1 MQEEFRRY
9 RSWWWDTE
17 STTVYRRDRTQ
28 DRAPRML
35 HLRTDLSRVEKVY
48 LPTTTSGGGHD
59 KDHDSDGEGR
69 VHYYP
74 KAGTAN
80 ATSVLEVVEFAED
93 MKVRRRLRC
102 ALKAWFDWIEY
113 LPRVGWVGGY
123 DGVWVWGL
131 DRAQERGVIVLVP
144 LESFQECKEQEAAG
158 EDVDPSTTE
167 KQVFV
172 LYEEQTSYWITA
184 TDCISLWL
192 SSKASVSG
200 TLNPQTH
207 DLEIRFTFTSD
218 CTGFRHLYIG
228 SFDPLAPTQSVP
240 SASVIRN
247 GKAYTTV
254 YPQPTITPLTSGPYT
269 VMDSPI
275 YVDVNRGWVY
285 AHARWDVG
293 ETGVF
298 RVDYTQKPPVDS
310 GCDASLVRLTKRGI
324 SHHFTFHPLLQYEGG
339 KSEVMVVDQWS
350 HLSEYGIDI
359 LTLADASPSSS
370 SSGCG
375 ITAASDYKHGV
386 NGAKLVC
393 QIQPAQWTAFTAL
406 CRAKEALNEL
416 IPLSKPK
423 VFRFRNSAGL
433 LIYGCFYPA
442 TNSTTTS
449 TQSPQSPPSP
459 SPRPTILQMY
469 GGPTIS
475 TITNTYT
482 YPRHARVALWNSLGL
497 NVVLV
502 DNRGTSERGREFE
515 QGVKYQ
521 KQTAHNGEGSGTYGG
536 LGTVEIRD
544 WIETLVFLVHGAGT
558 TTPRSAVENPQT
570 GHNVWPYDDTDDS
583 NPIFDIRSLHI
594 TPTTDLLPFLTA
606 ASHTDG
612 QTRHTE
618 IDVTRVYTLG
628 WSYGGFLSLLMYLK
642 YPSLIRK
649 SVAGA
654 PVCDWRWYDAGYTE
668 RYLGIPNS
676 ISNDPMISDDPM
688 DPYTRASI
696 IDILKL
702 GDVQRGLIRRR
713 CETEERG
720 AESLLFVH
728 GKRDDNVLWKGVQ
741 GVVGEL
747 ERVDREGGCE
757 PGKSDSERDAN
768 EEGER
773 ERFFKLMLYETEGHG
788 LRSRK
793 TVEEFEV
800 CVARIFECS

>member
-1 MQEEFRRY
+1 
-9 RSWWWDTE
+9 
-17 STTVYRRDRTQ
+17 
-28 DRAPRML
+28 ML
-35 HLRTDLSRVEKVY
+35 YLRTDLSRVEKVY
-48 LPTTTSGGGHD
+48 LPTATAGVGHE
-59 KDHDSDGEGR
+59 KGHESDGEGR

-102 ALKAWFDWIEY
+102 DLKAWFDWIEY
-113 LPRVGWVGGY
+113 LPRVGWVDGY

-131 DRAQERGVIVLVP
+131 DRAQERGVIILVP
-144 LESFQECKEQEAAG
+144 LESFQECKEHEG
-158 EDVDPSTTE
+158 TGDVDTNTTE

-172 LYEEQTSYWITA
+172 LYEEQTSHWITA
-184 TDCISLWL
+184 TDCISLWF
-192 SSKASVSG
+192 SSKASITG
-200 TLNPQTH
+200 TLHPQTH
-207 DLEIRFTFTSD
+207 DREIRFTFTSD

-228 SFDPLAPTQSVP
+228 TFDPFAPTQSVP
-240 SASVIRN
+240 STSVIRN

-254 YPQPTITPLTSGPYT
+254 YPQTTVTPLTSGPYT

-275 YVDVNRGWVY
+275 YVDADRGWVY
-285 AHARWDVG
+285 THARWDVG

-298 RVDYTQKPPVDS
+298 RVDYPRKPQAVGVDA
-310 GCDASLVRLTKRGI
+310 GCDGGLVRLTKRGI
-324 SHHFTFHPLLQYEGG
+324 SHHFTFQPLPQLEGG
-339 KSEVMVVDQWS
+339 NSELMVVDQWS
-350 HLSEYGIDI
+350 HLSEYGIHI
-359 LTLADASPSSS
+359 LTLTDAPPPSSS
-370 SSGCG
+370 SLS
-375 ITAASDYKHGV
+375 IPAASDYKHAV

-393 QIQPAQWTAFTAL
+393 QIQPAQWKSFTAL

-442 TNSTTTS
+442 TTSTTTC
-449 TQSPQSPPSP
+449 TQPPQPPS
-459 SPRPTILQMY
+459 SPLSAHRGAPTILQMY

-515 QGVKYQ
+515 HGVKYQ
-521 KQTAHNGEGSGTYGG
+521 KRTAHNGEGETRGG

-558 TTPRSAVENPQT
+558 HSPFSSSSGGDHQVGRND
-570 GHNVWPYDDTDDS
+570 WPYNEDDS
-583 NPIFDIRSLHI
+583 DPIFDIRSLHI
-594 TPTTDLLPFLTA
+594 TPDTDLLPFLTP
-606 ASHTDG
+606 ASHNDD
-612 QTRHTE
+612 RISHTG

-642 YPSLIRK
+642 YPALIRK

-668 RYLGIPNS
+668 RYLGIPAT
-676 ISNDPMISDDPM
+676 PHSDMSADSEE
-688 DPYTRASI
+688 PYTRASV
-696 IDILKL
+696 IDVLKSE
-702 GDVQRGLIRRR
+702 DVRKGLMVRRR
-713 CETEERG
+713 ETEESG

-728 GKRDDNVLWKGVQ
+728 GKRDDNVLWKGVE

-747 ERVDREGGCE
+747 ERVCLVKREGECE
-757 PGKSDSERDAN
+757 PGKSDSVRERDAN
-768 EEGER
+768 QEGTVGDER
-773 ERFFKLMLYETEGHG
+773 DRFFKLMLYETEGHG

-800 CVARIFECS
+800 CVARIFECT